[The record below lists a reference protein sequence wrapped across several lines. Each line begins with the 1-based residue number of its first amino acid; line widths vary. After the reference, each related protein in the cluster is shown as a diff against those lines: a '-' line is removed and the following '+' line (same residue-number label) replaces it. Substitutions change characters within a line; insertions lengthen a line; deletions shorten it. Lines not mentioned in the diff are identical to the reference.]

1 MPPTPVAATMPAD
14 RLNHS
19 SSGTRLGRAGVGY
32 SRTDAEGGCAD
43 DADDRDTGNQSFDVH
58 WATPSKSNPNEDD
71 RRRSRPTCW
80 TEFPPQ
86 RYGFDAASVPTPSRL
101 PRPTARVVPVGAQ
114 NAPPLAG
121 RRQPQ
126 GLPSGSL
133 CRDELGHRGPVR
145 RMDDPVGDL
154 AVLRTE

>member
-32 SRTDAEGGCAD
+32 SRTDAEGGRAD
-43 DADDRDTGNQSFDVH
+43 DAGDRDTGISRLMFIGRLLRNRIQM
-58 WATPSKSNPNEDD
+58 
-71 RRRSRPTCW
+71 RRSTAITPYLLGRISATALRFRCRQCSHAFQASAPNGTRRPGW
-80 TEFPPQ
+80 
-86 RYGFDAASVPTPSRL
+86 
-101 PRPTARVVPVGAQ
+101 AQ
-114 NAPPLAG
+114 THPPLAG
-121 RRQPQ
+121 RRQPE